1 MVDEGL
7 EKELFEGLESEGE
20 EDSDGSSSEKSS
32 LYQHCELAEKNIK
45 V

>member
-20 EDSDGSSSEKSS
+20 ENSDGSSSEKSR